1 MLLLQTKPVA
11 FAVRTNV
18 GYNPSPGDE
27 VPVQGVAITFEP
39 KDFLHIKEVKRMLGR
54 WREGKAVGAKRGA
67 VRALVSQAEL
77 G

>member
-1 MLLLQTKPVA
+1 MA

-39 KDFLHIKEVKRMLGR
+39 KDFLHIKEVGQTPGGR
-54 WREGKAVGAKRGA
+54 WGWARNARG
-67 VRALVSQAEL
+67 VWKSSGEKLLNRAEL